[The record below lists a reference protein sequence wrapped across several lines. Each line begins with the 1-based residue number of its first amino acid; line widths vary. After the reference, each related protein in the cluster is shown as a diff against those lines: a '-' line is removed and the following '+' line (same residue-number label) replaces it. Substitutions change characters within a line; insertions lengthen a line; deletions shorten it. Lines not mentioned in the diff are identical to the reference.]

1 MNSVIEQTKNNKNGE
16 LILALSYGGRTEIVD
31 AVKKISKDVKLGKIS
46 SEEIDETS
54 FADYLY
60 TAGVPDPELMIRTSG
75 ELRLSNF
82 LLWQLSYS
90 EFWVTDTLW
99 PDFSEEHLVK
109 ALSDFKNRNRR
120 YGGV

>member
-1 MNSVIEQTKNNKNGE
+1 M
-16 LILALSYGGRTEIVD
+16 ILALSYGGRTEIVD
-31 AVKKISKDVKLGKIS
+31 AAKRIAEDVKKGNLKSSK
-46 SEEIDETS
+46 IDEDLFS
-54 FADYLY
+54 DYLY
-60 TAGVPDPELMIRTSG
+60 TSGIPDPELMIRTSG

-99 PDFSEEHLVK
+99 PDFTEDTLIQ
-109 ALSDFKNRNRR
+109 ALSDFKYRNRR